1 MRKGNEKM
9 LAEDYALVLDY
20 MPKGHSA
27 SFKEEPLAQVL
38 GERYFTML
46 EVVPKAELSV
56 LERVYIG
63 KEEREKVE
71 FIRKRI
77 DFNELT
83 PNAQAEIENA
93 IEKIID
99 SNKERFVGF
108 FNNSSAI
115 TIRRHQLEL
124 LPSLGKKH
132 MNDILRK
139 REEKPF
145 ESFEDLRERVPL
157 MPDPKKT
164 LAKRILDELKEKDL
178 KHYLFARPP
187 KKKENIFRRR

>member
-1 MRKGNEKM
+1 M
-9 LAEDYALVLDY
+9 LAEDFALVLDY
-20 MPKGHSA
+20 MPKGRST
-27 SFKEEPLAQVL
+27 SFKEEPLAQVI
-38 GERYFTML
+38 GERYFTIL
-46 EVVPKAELSV
+46 EVVPKAELKV
-56 LERVYIG
+56 MERVYIG
-63 KEEREKVE
+63 KDERDKIE

-77 DFNELT
+77 DFSELT

-93 IEKIID
+93 IEKIIEAD
-99 SNKERFVGF
+99 KKRFVDF

-132 MNDILRK
+132 MNDILRE
-139 REEKPF
+139 REVKQF
-145 ESFEDLRERVPL
+145 ESFEDLKKRVPL

-164 LAKRILDELKEKDL
+164 VVRRILEELREKDL

-187 KKKENIFRRR
+187 KKRDNTFRRR